1 MITRDQ
7 IIQHILHMKTLD
19 EDYARWSLAQY
30 HAAMPWLDL
39 NAGISAAM
47 KVSA

>member
-7 IIQHILHMKTLD
+7 IIQHVLFMKLTD
-19 EDYARWSLAQY
+19 PDYARWSLAQY

-39 NAGISAAM
+39 NNGVRAAM
-47 KVSA
+47 GEP